1 MVNPSLFTQYKTP
14 RIHELFRNEVFAF
27 LRKPHSCSVIP
38 RFLPNHGVIR
48 RFLPWIC
55 SQVLCDHAYKIWWD
69 LDLIWPFDHRVSQEW
84 RAEKFVLGSGRIFRI
99 TGWTGACQWINRW
112 SGFCSYL
119 RFRVSGVLHRRRCFG
134 IVGLTGVVVL
144 LSPVYWALSF
154 PRRINRCSVC
164 LFCSLSGQLHRRWF
178 QFCRIIRWSNTGW
191 TDVVQ
196 TYTSDQPVPTSS
208 LLPALWHRLNRWEFS
223 SHVGLTGDHILCCFC
238 CLLAVFDPIS
248 SRLVPR
254 VFAWCLAQL

>member
-1 MVNPSLFTQYKTP
+1 MP
-14 RIHELFRNEVFAF
+14 RIHELFWNKVFAF
-27 LRKPHSCSVIP
+27 LRKPRSCSVIP
-38 RFLPNHGVIR
+38 RFLPNHGVIH

-55 SQVLCDHAYKIWWD
+55 SQVLCDHVYKIWWD

-154 PRRINRCSVC
+154 PS
-164 LFCSLSGQLHRRWF
+164 
-178 QFCRIIRWSNTGW
+178 
-191 TDVVQ
+191 
-196 TYTSDQPVPTSS
+196 SDQPVFSLPVLQSLWTTAPTLVSILS
-208 LLPALWHRLNRWEFS
+208 
-223 SHVGLTGDHILCCFC
+223 DHP
-238 CLLAVFDPIS
+238 VK
-248 SRLVPR
+248 
-254 VFAWCLAQL
+254 